1 MRLKG
6 WPICPLICV
15 LGRKSSNALLIQPQH
30 GAGLFLLQHVKI
42 HFHLCELKYKYIHIL
57 VQGGGKAA
65 EALGCQEGG
74 ELVAC
79 RGGQVNKC
87 GQVN

>member
-1 MRLKG
+1 MEQVCFFFSMLKY
-6 WPICPLICV
+6 IFT
-15 LGRKSSNALLIQPQH
+15 S
-30 GAGLFLLQHVKI
+30 
-42 HFHLCELKYKYIHIL
+42 CELKYKYIHIL